1 MAATGFGVPAIR
13 STEEASRRPAMGSP
27 RTLPG
32 PLRNTPLATTVSPL
46 VGRCSA
52 SSEWIAMGGRSTARQ
67 PPGTASGFG
76 SNTNRNPPPAATGS
90 SDTGSSATGSSATGS
105 SATGSSATGSST
117 TGSSATTPSSVT
129 GPSGTAARSVDWT
142 RASAVQPESEP
153 ATRTAAASQR
163 RLPSS
168 GALTAAAITTAGQP
182 RSRPP
187 SAPSHASAPRPSA
200 RRPVA
205 PGRCKRFNSPWVPP
219 PKP

>member
-67 PPGTASGFG
+67 PPGTASCFG

-90 SDTGSSATGSSATGS
+90 SDTGSSA
-105 SATGSSATGSST
+105 

-168 GALTAAAITTAGQP
+168 GAFTAAAITTAGQP